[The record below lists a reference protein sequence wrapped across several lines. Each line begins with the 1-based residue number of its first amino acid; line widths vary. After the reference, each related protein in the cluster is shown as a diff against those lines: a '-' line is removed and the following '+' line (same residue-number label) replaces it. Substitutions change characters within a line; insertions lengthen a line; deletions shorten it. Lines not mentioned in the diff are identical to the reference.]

1 MNLLIEEDRYTGNIS
16 RKIIKSFFTM
26 FCGYLSFLII
36 AILSGA
42 QIYFQSISIGEL
54 SKEDDDD
61 DKDKNAY
68 SQRIIIYCFFVFVF
82 SLIGFCR
89 SIIFAFLSRRMS
101 VKLHYDII
109 FRILRGS
116 FPKFF
121 NVVTNGRLINR
132 LSSDIYMV
140 DGVLP

>member
-68 SQRIIIYCFFVFVF
+68 IENYMEKEGIE
-82 SLIGFCR
+82 
-89 SIIFAFLSRRMS
+89 LSKDNMKANPGTRNVM
-101 VKLHYDII
+101 KLMLN
-109 FRILRGS
+109 RQLA
-116 FPKFF
+116 KF
-121 NVVTNGRLINR
+121 
-132 LSSDIYMV
+132 
-140 DGVLP
+140 

>member
-82 SLIGFCR
+82 SL
-89 SIIFAFLSRRMS
+89 
-101 VKLHYDII
+101 
-109 FRILRGS
+109 RGS

-132 LSSDIYMV
+132 LSSDIYTV
-140 DGVLP
+140 DGDLP